1 MKKLLLMLLATS
13 VSLLGSSI
21 IVNENGE
28 NGPGIYKVSDDGSEY
43 TLIESID
50 FQFSQVVT
58 IVENGNDKIYFK
70 RSTAPVADPSRP
82 GNFLS
87 FPYYVKY
94 DSVTKSFSGEY
105 TKGLFETFNQMGYDL
120 TFDELENGLV
130 FSAIASS
137 PGVSAVKIINTDL
150 KSSDIDGNLNQSS
163 FGAVAPVAPG
173 GIIALGSEGAS
184 NTSYGTNALSS
195 VTTGT
200 SNTAMGVDALK
211 QNTTGSGNTA
221 TGKNTL
227 LSNTSGNDNTA
238 LGSNALT
245 ANLSGKEN
253 TATGSNALASNTTGE
268 KNTASGAF
276 ALFSNTTGR
285 NNTALGQGALFKNTS
300 GSFNHASG
308 YDALNANT
316 TGSYNSASGSQSLS
330 QNTTG
335 ENNTASGYTALSRN
349 TTGNYNTAT
358 GSEALLVNTT
368 GSS

>member
-28 NGPGIYKVSDDGSEY
+28 NGAGIYKVSDDGSEY

-70 RSTAPVADPSRP
+70 RSTTPIADPSRP

-221 TGKNTL
+221 TGKIHCFLILQETIIP
-227 LSNTSGNDNTA
+227 
-238 LGSNALT
+238 
-245 ANLSGKEN
+245 
-253 TATGSNALASNTTGE
+253 
-268 KNTASGAF
+268 
-276 ALFSNTTGR
+276 
-285 NNTALGQGALFKNTS
+285 
-300 GSFNHASG
+300 H
-308 YDALNANT
+308 
-316 TGSYNSASGSQSLS
+316 
-330 QNTTG
+330 
-335 ENNTASGYTALSRN
+335 
-349 TTGNYNTAT
+349 
-358 GSEALLVNTT
+358 
-368 GSS
+368 

>member
-1 MKKLLLMLLATS
+1 LHFLCAKQNKNFKGGSMKKSLLILLATS
-13 VSLLGSSI
+13 VNLLGGSI

-28 NGPGIYKVSDDGSEY
+28 NGPGIYKVSDNGSEY

-70 RSTAPVADPSRP
+70 RSTAPIADPSRP

-173 GIIALGSEGAS
+173 GIIALGFEGAS
-184 NTSYGTNALSS
+184 NTSYGIGALNSI
-195 VTTGT
+195 TTG
-200 SNTAMGVDALK
+200 SYNSALGYGALFN
-211 QNTTGSGNTA
+211 NTTGSYN
-221 TGKNTL
+221 
-227 LSNTSGNDNTA
+227 SA
-238 LGSNALT
+238 L
-245 ANLSGKEN
+245 
-253 TATGSNALASNTTGE
+253 
-268 KNTASGAF
+268 
-276 ALFSNTTGR
+276 
-285 NNTALGQGALFKNTS
+285 
-300 GSFNHASG
+300 G
-308 YDALNANT
+308 YDALFYNT
-316 TGSYNSASGSQSLS
+316 TGSYNSASG
-330 QNTTG
+330 
-335 ENNTASGYTALSRN
+335 YHALQDN
-349 TTGNYNTAT
+349 TTGNFNSASGAY
-358 GSEALLVNTT
+358 ALYEQYHWKL
-368 GSS
+368 

>member
-28 NGPGIYKVSDDGSEY
+28 NGAGIYKVSDDGSEY

-70 RSTAPVADPSRP
+70 RSTTPIADPSRP

-120 TFDELENGLV
+120 TFDELENSLV

-163 FGAVAPVAPG
+163 FGAVVPVAPG
-173 GIIALGSEGAS
+173 GIIALGSDR
-184 NTSYGTNALSS
+184 TSLRYYAL
-195 VTTGT
+195 T
-200 SNTAMGVDALK
+200 S
-211 QNTTGSGNTA
+211 TGS
-221 TGKNTL
+221 
-227 LSNTSGNDNTA
+227 
-238 LGSNALT
+238 
-245 ANLSGKEN
+245 
-253 TATGSNALASNTTGE
+253 
-268 KNTASGAF
+268 
-276 ALFSNTTGR
+276 
-285 NNTALGQGALFKNTS
+285 
-300 GSFNHASG
+300 
-308 YDALNANT
+308 
-316 TGSYNSASGSQSLS
+316 
-330 QNTTG
+330 
-335 ENNTASGYTALSRN
+335 
-349 TTGNYNTAT
+349 
-358 GSEALLVNTT
+358 
-368 GSS
+368 